1 MVAQVNFMD
10 TSLDELPDS
19 EQIPQSYEDLNV
31 KARIEEAEKMIQKWN
46 QDGQQ
51 IAEKLRSKMVAEHL
65 IMWGLFIH
73 KSFDSICFN

>member
-10 TSLDELPDS
+10 SSLDELPDS

-51 IAEKLRSKMVAEHL
+51 IAEKLRSKMVVEPL

-73 KSFDSICFN
+73 P